1 MYRRESA
8 RRLVEEIAKDHG
20 YLDETVLGTMPAEVR
35 RKVEEAMLKKD
46 EMIGSSV
53 ITYATISLTVC
64 FSNLTLHRLS
74 KNLYNSSARFVFELL
89 QNADDNLYHKAQSL
103 GSMPYVSFR
112 VYPKR
117 IVLECNEDGFT
128 PENLT
133 AICSVGK
140 SSKQGAQ
147 GYIGEKG
154 IGFKS
159 VFMVAWKV
167 HIQSGDFSFSFNHR
181 PGDSGMGMISPV
193 WEEPEQIPEPHLT
206 RITLYLHEPSTDESF
221 SRQYETTLEQFRELQ
236 ATFLLFMK
244 NLRRIEVK
252 IHSDRGEETSST
264 IFTREPGHGDRQT
277 TLRQRTV
284 EGSNVQE
291 TSQDY
296 YIATEKACHLPKSE
310 NRTYTQSEIESNAYA
325 TSDVVVALPLCP
337 DFTPIIEV
345 QDVYAFLPIRKMGFY
360 FLIQADFVTDASR
373 QDIVRSSAR
382 NAALIPFI
390 ASAFVQA
397 LSKLSI
403 AQHSSI
409 RYTWMRF
416 LPEIAKMSQDR
427 FWGKLVNNIFFFLLG
442 EAMLWT
448 RTHSRTRGI
457 SFMLRTGS
465 RYLDRS
471 WECLLPDLQ
480 DEQYLAPEYKA
491 RDLDLLKGYGLC
503 WMEFSDFLVRL
514 EQDLD
519 QGSGS
524 RMHAPDTSDDWHT
537 RVADILIE
545 ACPKWSTRIRR
556 LKIIPLVGGAWTSIS
571 ASNSSIYFSFI
582 ARYKIPSTTGVCLV
596 EPSAEL
602 NPRRKALF
610 RLMGVKEAEVPD
622 VRRWVLNSLNKNIP
636 DLGTSRKHLAFL
648 YQTAHLDPD
657 TDRYAYYKNSSVCD
671 HRGYWRSIQASR
683 LYFPSHDE
691 YGAQQLLQPESDYSG
706 HSYILHPE
714 YINKNTP
721 ETPEG
726 ESRTWQKWLQQ
737 VLNIRDEIPLVEDGS
752 LSIEC
757 AHVGKALPAKF
768 LGFLLRYWLSGG
780 DKVLADPALVKKL
793 LTVKVPCEDGRE
805 HPIGETYVC
814 TEHLEYAKQFLHD
827 GEFFPWLDSS
837 VVAENQTRLS
847 DISIVSK
854 ALGFGYPKSDIEFIF
869 VVLRYI
875 KEANPGPSPLQDIG
889 RVIDLYD
896 RLYTRWRE
904 SATPDITRKMI
915 RDAFDKYRL
924 VYIPRPA
931 NNPKHY
937 VRWDAPKCCIWE
949 SPEHIWNVHP
959 LQKLYGDIPDTDF
972 VARLFKDILWIRNV
986 DAMDVLEEL
995 VLYSQENIMEEDGEI
1010 CSLYHTLT
1018 RLLPQKTSEDVEY
1031 IRESFYKYSLIYHQN
1046 EDGSSGWYKPSQCLW
1061 SKATNID
1068 GMVALNDEYEGLE
1081 EFFVDIIGVQTLTLE
1096 MVITKLVDQGSTSAS
1111 IEEVKETIWLLNK
1124 HLQTDEE
1131 VPDSQSIRDAK
1142 VFPVRDLN
1150 GQILLRSCD
1159 EAFSI
1164 ADRKHLYDYFAGK
1177 AHFLDFSVNDIH
1189 RLAPFLN
1196 WAGLE
1201 RRYLS
1206 VSVKEI
1212 SRLSNGA
1219 HQSLVSKDR
1228 NIALR
1233 AYGLLRIAAHYNS
1246 PRMLKSE
1253 DTFYELLRK
1262 IKVCATDG
1270 ISSELH
1276 LNQDGKDI
1284 LVEVSRS
1291 ELHLHEADTDLTIY
1305 VPRDEKAQCLCF
1317 VDRIPKALL
1326 EWIMTEPTTRI
1337 CAPFPDRALDVM
1349 EKVLQVPLP
1358 YVAATLD
1365 RAGVV
1370 SIETEE
1376 VAEEDDTDL
1385 TTSND
1390 DRQAEEV
1397 SGDAASGY
1405 SNQFGTESN
1414 TPSTTF
1420 PTPSVVSG
1428 EIGGETMPSPRTR
1441 PNFWSFPPSS
1451 LLTTPRPAY
1460 NAAPVDIEY
1469 RSILDKV
1476 VSAARQFIFPTRDS
1490 IDTSLLGEFQNLH
1503 LREQGDNTGHLR
1515 SLEKLERDKR
1525 IGAAGELFVF
1535 EVLSRLSP
1543 NLPGFSRENWQS
1555 TIRQYIQ
1562 LHEDYIDLQPW
1573 CGRET
1578 ADLVYTD
1585 SEGIMTSFLIAKGY
1599 LSSELWAGKRPRFY
1613 LEVKSTTSSCETP
1626 FYMSKYQYE
1635 RMQSSSE
1642 DASGTGGSER
1652 IYIIFRVFNIGT
1664 NSVAMKVFVDPESMR
1679 RSRHLLFT
1687 AETWSIVPG
1696 SGEAHLN
1703 NGDQP

>member
-1 MYRRESA
+1 LTLQFPARLASDMYRTESA
-8 RRLVEEIAKDHG
+8 RRLVEEIAGDHG
-20 YLDETVLGTMPAEVR
+20 YLDETVLATMSAEVR

-53 ITYATISLTVC
+53 IT
-64 FSNLTLHRLS
+64 LS

-103 GSMPYVSFR
+103 GSMPFVSFR

-128 PENLT
+128 RENLT

-167 HIQSGDFSFSFNHR
+167 HIQSGDFSFSFKHR

-206 RITLYLHEPSTDESF
+206 RITLYLHEHNTDESF

-252 IHSDRGEETSST
+252 IHNDRGEETSST
-264 IFTREPGHGDRQT
+264 TFTREPGHGDRQT
-277 TLRQRTV
+277 TLRRQTV
-284 EGSNVQE
+284 EGGNVRE
-291 TSQDY
+291 TSRDY

-337 DFTPIIEV
+337 DLTPIIEV

-390 ASAFVQA
+390 AKAFVQA
-397 LSKLSI
+397 LSHLSV
-403 AQHSSI
+403 AQHPSI

-416 LPEIAKMSQDR
+416 LPQITQMSEDR
-427 FWGKLVNNIFFFLLG
+427 FWGRLVDRIRACLLE

-448 RTHSRTRGI
+448 RTHSRTRQI
-457 SFMLRTGS
+457 PLMLRTRS
-465 RYLDRS
+465 RYLDIDG
-471 WECLLPDLQ
+471 ECLLPDLQ
-480 DEQYLAPEYKA
+480 DQQYLAPEYKA
-491 RDLDLLKGYGLC
+491 KDLDLLNDYGLC
-503 WMEFSDFLVRL
+503 RMRISDFLVRL

-519 QGSGS
+519 QDSGS
-524 RMHAPDTSDDWHT
+524 KLYAPHTSDDWHT
-537 RVADILIE
+537 RVANILIE
-545 ACPKWSTRIRR
+545 ACHKWPTRIRR
-556 LKIIPLVGGAWTSIS
+556 LKIIPRVDGVWASIS
-571 ASNSSIYFSFI
+571 ASNSSIYFSFV
-582 ARYKIPSTTGVCLV
+582 ARYQIPSTAGICLV

-602 NPRRKALF
+602 NPRRMELF
-610 RLMGVKEAEVPD
+610 RLMGVKEPKVSF
-622 VRRWVLNSLNKNIP
+622 VRHLVLHSLIKNIS
-636 DLGTSRKHLAFL
+636 DLGTSRKDLAFL
-648 YQTAHLDPD
+648 YQTAHLDQE
-657 TDRYAYYKNSSVCD
+657 TDHQFVYYKHSSICD
-671 HRGYWRSIQASR
+671 HRGNWRSIQASR

-691 YGAQQLLQPESDYSG
+691 YGAQQLLQPEYGYSG
-706 HSYILHPE
+706 HSYILHPD
-714 YINKNTP
+714 YINKSSP
-721 ETPEG
+721 ETPDG
-726 ESRTWQKWLQQ
+726 ESRTWQKWLQE

-757 AHVGKALPAKF
+757 AHIGEAQPSKF
-768 LGFLLRYWLSGG
+768 LGFLLRYWLSGR
-780 DKVLADPALVKKL
+780 DKVLANPALVKKL
-793 LTVKVPCEDGRE
+793 LQVKVPCEDGRM
-805 HPIGETYVC
+805 HPIGETYIR

-827 GEFFPWLDSS
+827 DEFFPWLDAS

-847 DISIVSK
+847 DIYTVAK
-854 ALGFGYPKSDIEFIF
+854 ALGFGYPKSEIEFIF
-869 VVLRYI
+869 VILRYI
-875 KEANPGPSPLQDIG
+875 KKANPSPSPLQDIG
-889 RVIDLYD
+889 RVIDLYN

-915 RDAFDKYRL
+915 LNVFEEYKL
-924 VYIPRPA
+924 VYIPLPA
-931 NNPKHY
+931 NNPEHY
-937 VRWDAPKCCIWE
+937 KRWDTPKFCIWE
-949 SPEHIWNVHP
+949 SVEHVWNVSP
-959 LQKLYGDIPDTDF
+959 LHKLYSDIPNTDL
-972 VARLFKDILWIRNV
+972 VARLFTDILEIRNV
-986 DAMDVLEEL
+986 AAMDVIEEL
-995 VLYSQENIMEEDGEI
+995 VLCSQEYARAKDGEF
-1010 CSLYHTLT
+1010 CSLYHALT
-1018 RLLPQKTSEDVEY
+1018 RLLPQRKTSKDIEY
-1031 IRESFYKYSLIYHQN
+1031 IRESFYKHDLIYHEN
-1046 EDGSSGWYKPSQCLW
+1046 EDGFWDWYNPSECLW

-1068 GMVALNDEYEGLE
+1068 GMIALNDEYEGLE

-1124 HLQTDEE
+1124 YLQTDDELPE
-1131 VPDSQSIRDAK
+1131 SQSIRDAK

-1150 GQILLRSCD
+1150 GQTLLRSCD

-1164 ADRKHLYDYFAGK
+1164 ADRKHLYDWFAGK
-1177 AHFLDFSVNDIH
+1177 ARFLDFSVNDIH

-1196 WAGLE
+1196 WVGLE

-1212 SRLSNGA
+1212 SRVGNDA

-1253 DTFYELLRK
+1253 DTFYELLRT
-1262 IKVCATDG
+1262 IKVRATDG

-1276 LNQDGKDI
+1276 LSQDGKDI

-1291 ELHLHEADTDLTIY
+1291 ELHLHETDTDLTIY

-1376 VAEEDDTDL
+1376 VAEEDGMDL
-1385 TTSND
+1385 TTSNG

-1397 SGDAASGY
+1397 SDDAASGY
-1405 SNQFGTESN
+1405 RNQFGTESN
-1414 TPSTTF
+1414 TPSATF

-1428 EIGGETMPSPRTR
+1428 EIGEESVPLSRTR
-1441 PNFWSFPPSS
+1441 PNFRSLSPSS
-1451 LLTTPRPAY
+1451 LLTTPRPTY

-1469 RSILDKV
+1469 RSILEKV
-1476 VSAARQFIFPTRDS
+1476 VSAARQFIFPTRGS

-1503 LREQGDNTGHLR
+1503 LREPSDNTGHLR

-1535 EVLSRLSP
+1535 EVLSRLRP
-1543 NLPGFSRENWQS
+1543 NLPGFSRESWQS

-1573 CGRET
+1573 CGP
-1578 ADLVYTD
+1578 
-1585 SEGIMTSFLIAKGY
+1585 KGY
-1599 LSSELWAGKRPRFY
+1599 LSSEMWAGKRPRFY

-1635 RMQSSSE
+1635 RMQSFSGG
-1642 DASGTGGSER
+1642 ASGSGGSEN

-1664 NSVAMKVFVDPESMR
+1664 NSVAMKVYVDPERMR
-1679 RSRHLLFT
+1679 TNQHLLFT
-1687 AETWSIVPG
+1687 AENWSIVPG

-1703 NGDQP
+1703 SGDQP

>member
-1 MYRRESA
+1 MYRTESA
-8 RRLVEEIAKDHG
+8 RRLVEEIAVEHG
-20 YLDETVLGTMPAEVR
+20 YLDETVLGTMSAEVR
-35 RKVEEAMLKKD
+35 RKVEDAMLKKD

-53 ITYATISLTVC
+53 IT
-64 FSNLTLHRLS
+64 LS

-89 QNADDNLYHKAQSL
+89 QNADDNLYYMAQSL
-103 GSMPYVSFR
+103 GEIPFVSFR

-167 HIQSGDFSFSFNHR
+167 HIQSDEYSFSFKHR
-181 PGDSGMGMISPV
+181 PGDSGMGMVSPV

-206 RITLYLHEPSTDESF
+206 RITLYLHEHNTDESF

-244 NLRRIEVK
+244 NLRRIGVE
-252 IHSDRGEETSST
+252 IYNDRGEETSST
-264 IFTREPGHGDRQT
+264 IFTREPGRGDRQT
-277 TLRQRTV
+277 TLRRQTV
-284 EGSNVQE
+284 EGGNVRE
-291 TSQDY
+291 TRQDY
-296 YIATEKACHLPKSE
+296 YIVTERACHLPKSE

-325 TSDVVVALPLCP
+325 TSDVVVALPMCSDL
-337 DFTPIIEV
+337 TPIIEV

-390 ASAFVQA
+390 AKAFVQA
-397 LSKLSI
+397 LSHLSVS
-403 AQHSSI
+403 QHPSI

-416 LPEIAKMSQDR
+416 LPQSTQVSEDS
-427 FWGKLVNNIFFFLLG
+427 FWGRLVDRIRVCLLE

-448 RTHSRTRGI
+448 RTHSQIRQI
-457 SFMLRTGS
+457 PFMLRTRS
-465 RYLDRS
+465 RYLDRDG
-471 WECLLPDLQ
+471 EYLLPDLQ

-491 RDLDLLKGYGLC
+491 KDLDLLNYYGLF
-503 WMEFSDFLVRL
+503 WMHMFDFLVRL

-524 RMHAPDTSDDWHT
+524 KLHAPDTSDDWHT

-545 ACPKWSTRIRR
+545 ACTKDPNRIRR
-556 LKIIPLVGGAWTSIS
+556 LKIIPLAGGAWTPIS
-571 ASNSSIYFSFI
+571 VFGPRIYFSFV
-582 ARYKIPSTTGVCLV
+582 ARYQIPPTTGVCLV

-602 NPRRKALF
+602 NARRKALF
-610 RLMGVKEAEVPD
+610 RVMGVEEAEVPD
-622 VRRWVLNSLNKNIP
+622 VRRWVLNSLNKHIP
-636 DLGTSRKHLAFL
+636 DLGISRKHLAFL
-648 YQTAHLDPD
+648 YQTAHLDPE
-657 TDRYAYYKNSSVCD
+657 TDQFAYYKNSSICD
-671 HRGYWRSIQASR
+671 HRGNLPSIQASR

-691 YGAQQLLQPESDYSG
+691 YGAQQLLQPESGYSG
-706 HSYILHPE
+706 HSYILHPD
-714 YINKNTP
+714 YINENSP
-721 ETPEG
+721 ETPDG
-726 ESRTWQKWLQQ
+726 ESRTWQKWLQE

-752 LSIEC
+752 LSMEC
-757 AHVGKALPAKF
+757 AHVGEAHPAKF

-793 LTVKVPCEDGRE
+793 LQVKVPCEDGRL
-805 HPIGETYVC
+805 HPIGETYIR

-827 GEFFPWLDSS
+827 DEFFPWLDSS
-837 VVAENQTRLS
+837 VVAENQTQLS
-847 DISIVSK
+847 DISVVAK
-854 ALGFGYPKSDIEFIF
+854 ALGFGYPKSEIGFIF
-869 VVLRYI
+869 VILRYI
-875 KEANPGPSPLQDIG
+875 KKANPCPSPLQDIG
-889 RVIDLYD
+889 RVIDLYN

-904 SATPDITRKMI
+904 NV
-915 RDAFDKYRL
+915 FEKYDL
-924 VYIPRPA
+924 VYVPRPA
-931 NNPKHY
+931 SKPWHS
-937 VRWDAPKCCIWE
+937 VRWDNPKSCRWE
-949 SPEHIWNVHP
+949 SPEHIWEVNP
-959 LQKLYGDIPDTDF
+959 LHKLYSDIPDTDL
-972 VARLFKDILWIRNV
+972 VARLFKDILGIRNA
-986 DAMDVLEEL
+986 DAMDVKDEL
-995 VLYSQENIMEEDGEI
+995 VLWSQHNERAEEGDV
-1010 CSLYHTLT
+1010 CSLYRSLA
-1018 RLLPQKTSEDVEY
+1018 RLLPQEMEEDIEH
-1031 IRESFYKYSLIYHQN
+1031 IRESFYENDLIYHEN
-1046 EDGSSGWYKPSQCLW
+1046 EDGSWGWHNPSECLW

-1068 GMVALNDEYEGLE
+1068 GMIALNDEYEGLE
-1081 EFFVDIIGVQTLTLE
+1081 EFFVDTIGVQTLTLE

-1124 HLQTDEE
+1124 YLQTDDE

-1150 GQILLRSCD
+1150 GQTLLRSCD

-1164 ADRKHLYDYFAGK
+1164 ADRKHLYDWFAGK

-1189 RLAPFLN
+1189 RLEPFLN
-1196 WAGLE
+1196 WVGLE

-1212 SRLSNGA
+1212 SRVGNDS

-1228 NIALR
+1228 EIALR

-1253 DTFYELLRK
+1253 DGFYELLRK

-1291 ELHLHEADTDLTIY
+1291 ELHLHETDTDLTIY

-1370 SIETEE
+1370 SIEIEE
-1376 VAEEDDTDL
+1376 VAEEDDIDL

-1414 TPSTTF
+1414 TPSATF

-1428 EIGGETMPSPRTR
+1428 EIGEETVPSSRTR
-1441 PNFWSFPPSS
+1441 PNFRSFSPSS
-1451 LLTTPRPAY
+1451 LLTTPMPTY

-1469 RSILDKV
+1469 RSILENV
-1476 VSAARQFIFPTRDS
+1476 ISAARQFIFPTRGS
-1490 IDTSLLGEFQNLH
+1490 IDTPLLSEFQNLH
-1503 LREQGDNTGHLR
+1503 LREQGGNTGHLR

-1535 EVLSRLSP
+1535 EVLSRLRP

-1555 TIRQYIQ
+1555 AIRQYIQ

-1585 SEGIMTSFLIAKGY
+1585 SEGILTSFLIAKGY

-1613 LEVKSTTSSCETP
+1613 LEVKSTTSSCETA

-1635 RMQSSSE
+1635 RMQSFSE
-1642 DASGTGGSER
+1642 GASGSRGSEN

-1664 NSVAMKVFVDPESMR
+1664 NSVAMKVYVDPERMR
-1679 RSRHLLFT
+1679 RNRHLLFT
-1687 AETWSIVPG
+1687 ADGWSIVPG
-1696 SGEAHLN
+1696 SGDVHLN
-1703 NGDQP
+1703 TGDQP